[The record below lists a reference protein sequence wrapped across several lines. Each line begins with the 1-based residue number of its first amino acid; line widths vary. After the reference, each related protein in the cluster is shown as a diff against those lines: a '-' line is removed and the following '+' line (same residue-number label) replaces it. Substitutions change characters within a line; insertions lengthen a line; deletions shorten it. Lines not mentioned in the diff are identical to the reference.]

1 MQVVNTPK
9 IHKYKYT
16 IANTP
21 IQIHIIVSPDSG
33 CSPTTAR
40 RAGQEMKLEIGI
52 DLERDRILI
61 EIEKPFLRRP
71 G

>member
-1 MQVVNTPK
+1 MQVANTSK

-40 RAGQEMKLEIGI
+40 RAGQEMKLEI

-61 EIEKPFLRRP
+61 EKPFLRRP

>member
-1 MQVVNTPK
+1 MHKCKLQ
-9 IHKYKYT
+9 IHQKYT
-16 IANTP
+16 NTNTQL
-21 IQIHIIVSPDSG
+21 QIHQYIIVSPDSG

-40 RAGQEMKLEIGI
+40 RAGQEMKLEI